1 MRLLVDVGN
10 TRVKWATYEG
20 DRLSAQRAATHGTWS
35 VDDWEREL
43 FDPRLRIGGVA
54 AVAVAGEATR
64 ARLIEAAARRGIDD
78 VVFHATTAEACGVR
92 NAYCEPRLLGADRW
106 AAVIGAWHLRG
117 HRACCV
123 VDIGTAATVDAV
135 EATGRHLGGFI
146 VPGPRLM
153 AQSLHAGTSDLAAH
167 SAASTA
173 NERTLFADNTRD
185 AIERGCRVALAALV
199 DRAQAELARVAGS
212 TPALVMTGGAAPDV
226 APFVL
231 APVEIV
237 PDLVLRGVLC
247 LTGCG
252 AWSEA

>member
-1 MRLLVDVGN
+1 MCG
-10 TRVKWATYEG
+10 
-20 DRLSAQRAATHGTWS
+20 
-35 VDDWEREL
+35 
-43 FDPRLRIGGVA
+43 P
-54 AVAVAGEATR
+54 
-64 ARLIEAAARRGIDD
+64 EAAAQAID
-78 VVFHATTAEACGVR
+78 HIRTEI
-92 NAYCEPRLLGADRW
+92 GADNV
-106 AAVIGAWHLRG
+106 AALLLEPIQG
-117 HRACCV
+117 
-123 VDIGTAATVDAV
+123 
-135 EATGRHLGGFI
+135 EGGFI